1 MFQLYNLIF
10 LVDEYCCRE
19 LWHYFDKMVTE
30 LPTTWFDRLGWDILS
45 YVYRLL
51 IHIFISFVEDK
62 PLAMFLKNSKDLST
76 DERAEALGKDENIG
90 WCIVDILKSSSSK
103 AAKKLKKLSQTRA
116 VNLERSDLMGL
127 SVCPLSLA

>member
-1 MFQLYNLIF
+1 
-10 LVDEYCCRE
+10 
-19 LWHYFDKMVTE
+19 MV
-30 LPTTWFDRLGWDILS
+30 RLFSMGHVLS

-103 AAKKLKKLSQTRA
+103 AAKKLKKLSQTCA